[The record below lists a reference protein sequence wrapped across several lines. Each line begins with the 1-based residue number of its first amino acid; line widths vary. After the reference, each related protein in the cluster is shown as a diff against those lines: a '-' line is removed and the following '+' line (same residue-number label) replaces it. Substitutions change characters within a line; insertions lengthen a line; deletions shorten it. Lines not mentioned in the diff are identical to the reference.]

1 MKAPRSLFAP
11 VCGALVSTFVYGG
24 AMAQDSNRN
33 SGDELFADRWL
44 VAETARLEALDKV
57 TGRVSVIE
65 LPLDTPTEF
74 GTLDIVVRACHRRP
88 PEVPPDSA
96 SYLEVTERR
105 EAATT
110 IEPLF
115 QGWVFASSP
124 GLSALEHAVYDVI
137 VLECLG
143 ETGQSVSAVVPEQA
157 IDAQD
162 AAEPPEP
169 SE

>member
-1 MKAPRSLFAP
+1 MKIMALRSLLAP
-11 VCGALVSTFVYGG
+11 MIGAVLWSVVVPGVL
-24 AMAQDSNRN
+24 AQRSD
-33 SGDELFADRWL
+33 DELFADRWL

-65 LPLDTPTEF
+65 LPLDSPTQF

-105 EAATT
+105 QSEVPT
-110 IEPLF
+110 EPLF
-115 QGWVFASSP
+115 QGWIFASSP
-124 GLSALEHAVYDVI
+124 GLSALEHPVYDVI

-143 ETGQSVSAVVPEQA
+143 ETGRSVSAVVPDPA
-157 IDAQD
+157 IATQD
-162 AAEPPEP
+162 SAEP
-169 SE
+169 SELIE